1 MTQHLGG
8 RKFSK
13 KKVGLKQSR
22 AFRGILLG
30 VMPVF
35 GVAFSAA
42 FLASSI
48 FAPINTSNAAETTV
62 TASVSYGAYSLTLTA
77 AQAVS
82 LPLNV
87 QVDGVMTVASSN
99 LSVSTTAPSGY
110 ALYVGMTGTNSYTN
124 SLIHS
129 TDSNNTITSSG
140 TIGNPVAL
148 TNGTWGYAIPSGTAN
163 IESNGFDA
171 SYTTLSSATPSTAK
185 FASVPN
191 DSSSPDK
198 IAHTSTS
205 NTTADT
211 YPVYYGVRAGFE
223 TPTGSYSNKIL
234 YTAVADAG
242 ANAALYVSPDETPAL
257 DGGET
262 LTLTTTLVSSSSDID
277 YSVYLLTQS
286 EYQSVTSGTT
296 DVRTLTSELISGCQ
310 RVAGVDMLQ
319 ITCTSPARTVGD
331 YYLYVNVPDYG
342 LHYAKA
348 FSYVPNFYNIT
359 TMQEMTADICNDTKY
374 VVTPKATI
382 FNGTNVYGQTGTA
395 SAAANADTG
404 NALSRPNHP
413 NDPNYVPQT
422 TLTDTRQTYLDGA
435 LTTKTYTVRKLADGN
450 CWMTDNLAL
459 NWNSSRTFT
468 SGDTNTTSSVTV
480 NVNTQALSATGG
492 DATTDEATAWKET
505 SAGTP
510 WEKWLSRSTNNAQE
524 NTYSA
529 EAVRTGENQYLGTYY
544 NWYTATLGTGL
555 DGDPSTEI
563 GTDST
568 ADICPKGWQLPR
580 YTGSGSWMT
589 LIRDTYHVIST
600 QGDQS
605 TVSGGNTAANNTLH
619 GFPFSLPY
627 SGNVHRGSGSTVL
640 RGADGYFW
648 SAAPSSSTNSR
659 RLLFYGTAVWPE
671 GSDYRTLGFS
681 VRCVAQQ

>member
-1 MTQHLGG
+1 
-8 RKFSK
+8 
-13 KKVGLKQSR
+13 
-22 AFRGILLG
+22 
-30 VMPVF
+30 
-35 GVAFSAA
+35 
-42 FLASSI
+42 
-48 FAPINTSNAAETTV
+48 
-62 TASVSYGAYSLTLTA
+62 
-77 AQAVS
+77 
-82 LPLNV
+82 
-87 QVDGVMTVASSN
+87 
-99 LSVSTTAPSGY
+99 
-110 ALYVGMTGTNSYTN
+110 
-124 SLIHS
+124 
-129 TDSNNTITSSG
+129 
-140 TIGNPVAL
+140 
-148 TNGTWGYAIPSGTAN
+148 
-163 IESNGFDA
+163 
-171 SYTTLSSATPSTAK
+171 
-185 FASVPN
+185 
-191 DSSSPDK
+191 
-198 IAHTSTS
+198 
-205 NTTADT
+205 
-211 YPVYYGVRAGFE
+211 
-223 TPTGSYSNKIL
+223 
-234 YTAVADAG
+234 
-242 ANAALYVSPDETPAL
+242 
-257 DGGET
+257 
-262 LTLTTTLVSSSSDID
+262 
-277 YSVYLLTQS
+277 
-286 EYQSVTSGTT
+286 
-296 DVRTLTSELISGCQ
+296 
-310 RVAGVDMLQ
+310 
-319 ITCTSPARTVGD
+319 
-331 YYLYVNVPDYG
+331 
-342 LHYAKA
+342 
-348 FSYVPNFYNIT
+348 
-359 TMQEMTADICNDTKY
+359 MQEMTASICNDTKY

-422 TLTDTRQTYLDGA
+422 TLTDTRQTYLNGA

-459 NWNSSRTFT
+459 NWDSSRTFT

-492 DATTDEATAWKET
+492 DVDGTTDQTNWKEP
-505 SAGTP
+505 SAGGN
-510 WEKWLSRSTNNAQE
+510 WNRWLSRSTNNAQE
-524 NTYSA
+524 NSYSA

-627 SGNVHRGSGSTVL
+627 SGDVGRGSGSTVS
-640 RGADGYFW
+640 RGTYGNFW

-659 RLLFYGTAVWPE
+659 HLGFNGTAVWPE
-671 GSDYRTLGFS
+671 GSYYRTNGFS